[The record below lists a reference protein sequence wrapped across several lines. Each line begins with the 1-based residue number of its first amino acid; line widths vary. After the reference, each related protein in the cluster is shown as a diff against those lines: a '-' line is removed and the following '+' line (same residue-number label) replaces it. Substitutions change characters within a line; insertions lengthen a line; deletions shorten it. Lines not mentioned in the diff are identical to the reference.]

1 MTMAWK
7 TYDRNGHRLY
17 AIKHYR
23 PTFRFRDMKDW
34 DIDYN
39 DSTWFDI
46 AANNEDGHFFRT
58 KQFLSKITDIFR
70 SHKS

>member
-7 TYDRNGHRLY
+7 TYDRTGRRLY
-17 AIKHYR
+17 EIKHYR
-23 PTFRFRDMKDW
+23 PTFRFRDMREW

-46 AANNEDGHFFRT
+46 AANNEDNNFFRVR
-58 KQFLSKITDIFR
+58 QFLRKITDIFR
-70 SHKS
+70 PHKS